1 MTASSSSS
9 SSYLK
14 IIASLAVPL
23 AFASMYIFIKRIRNR
38 SRKKSSSFSLPRIG
52 SKKKIFEV
60 LDDQQG
66 MYTIEGGPRPS
77 HWNSLGLE
85 QPLVIA
91 MVGLPA
97 RGKSY
102 IVKMLI
108 RYLTWTG
115 FECEVFNVGSYR
127 RQIGHQSADSS
138 FFDMTNQNATKLRE
152 EMAMQVQEDMYAW
165 LRVENLMKRRVAI
178 FDATNTTKA
187 RRYALAQ
194 KARKENVLLLFV
206 ESMCD
211 DQNVLARN
219 YELKLQNDDYKGM
232 DKDKAMKDFIS
243 RVKAYEQV
251 YETIEDYEDNH
262 QISYIKLINVGQKVI
277 TRYCHGYLPS
287 QVAFYLQNV
296 HIQPRKI
303 YLTLNAENLDFA
315 EDSMRLGGAE
325 SGKLTD
331 AGRQY
336 SLDLA
341 KFIQRK
347 QESLKDLGRE
357 VLGREVLVLAG
368 TARVHA
374 ETVLH
379 LRMVYS
385 CYNTPFLN
393 ELRGGDLHGYSREE
407 IKKLYPLIAQ
417 KREADKLNYR
427 YPGVGGESYLDV
439 IERIRPVIIE
449 LERQRRSVVIVCH
462 LAVLRC
468 IHGYFMGT
476 KAEQIP
482 YKQFKRHYVYELTI
496 GPFGCT
502 SCELKPSDE
511 LQHMI

>member
-1 MTASSSSS
+1 M
-9 SSYLK
+9 
-14 IIASLAVPL
+14 P
-23 AFASMYIFIKRIRNR
+23 R
-38 SRKKSSSFSLPRIG
+38 SA
-52 SKKKIFEV
+52 SKKKFQV
-60 LDDQQG
+60 VDDQSVCS
-66 MYTIEGGPRPS
+66 IEGGPRPS
-77 HWNSLGLE
+77 QWNSLGLE
-85 QPLVIA
+85 QPLVIV

-138 FFDMTNQNATKLRE
+138 FFDMNNQDATKIRE
-152 EMAMQVQEDMYAW
+152 EMAMQVQEEMYAW

-178 FDATNTTKA
+178 FDATNTTKS

-211 DQNVLARN
+211 DQDVLARN

-232 DKDKAMKDFIS
+232 DKEKAMKDFIN

-251 YETIEDYEDNH
+251 YESIEDNEDNQ

-303 YLTLNAENLDFA
+303 YLSLNAENLDIA
-315 EDSMRLGGAE
+315 EDSLRLGGAE
-325 SGKLTD
+325 SGRLTD

-336 SLDLA
+336 SLDVA

-347 QESLKDLGRE
+347 QDGLKDLG
-357 VLGREVLVLAG
+357 GEVLVLAG

-379 LRMVYS
+379 LRMLYS

-407 IKKLYPLIAQ
+407 IKRLYPLEYQ
-417 KREADKLNYR
+417 KRENDKLNYR

-449 LERQRRSVVIVCH
+449 LERQRRSVVVVCH

-468 IHGYFMGT
+468 IHAYFMGT

-482 YKQFKRHYVYELTI
+482 YKQFERHYVYELTP

-502 SCELKPSDE
+502 CCELKPADE